1 MNDRRHIFNSRVLG
15 TAVALMTTA
24 TVLGLSGSAAGT
36 SPAASS
42 GSGHLTAPSTV
53 VPLLKFDPSDHFASA
68 PNTYNCEQRF
78 GYACYSPRQLETA
91 YDMKPLFATGDT
103 GTGETIVLVDSFG
116 SPTIRRDLT
125 TFDKTYGLRNPQLT
139 ILQPAGKV
147 PPWNPKNA
155 AMVGWGEE
163 ASLDVEYAH
172 AMAPGA
178 KIVLV
183 ETPVDETEGIAGLPQ
198 MMAAERAVMDPSS
211 KYYEDPSVISQS
223 FGATE
228 STFATAMQIINL
240 AQTYQVA
247 ETDDVTVLAAAGD
260 EGSTEPVNVAGTV
273 LSTTRAINWPA
284 SDPLVTAV
292 GGTQLHLNL
301 VGQRLLPDNV
311 WNDTNLLGGPA
322 AGGGGLSAIFN
333 RPSYQ
338 DGVSAVAG
346 VHRATPD
353 ISLSAA
359 VDGGAIV
366 YWSLPGAPKGYYV
379 IGGTSESSPLFAGVV
394 AVADQVLGKH
404 IGFLNPYLYSLAAQ
418 ASPKHNVGIEG
429 ITTGNNTVSFIQGGK
444 DVTVPGWVATTG
456 YNLASGLGTIDGAK
470 LIAALK
476 TAAG

>member
-1 MNDRRHIFNSRVLG
+1 MNDRGHIFNSRIFV
-15 TAVALMTTA
+15 TAAALMTTA
-24 TVLGLSGSAAGT
+24 TVLALSASAAGT
-36 SPAASS
+36 SPAAGSP
-42 GSGHLTAPSTV
+42 SGHQAAPATV
-53 VPLLKFDPSDHFASA
+53 VPLLKFNPSDHFASA
-68 PNTYNCEQRF
+68 PNTYSCEQRF

-91 YDMKPLFATGDT
+91 YDMKPLYASGDT

-125 TFDKTYGLRNPQLT
+125 TFDKTYGLPNPQLA

-147 PPWNPKNA
+147 PRWNPKNA
-155 AMVGWGEE
+155 DMVSWGEE

-183 ETPVDETEGIAGLPQ
+183 ETPVDETEGVAGLPQ
-198 MMAAERAVMDPSS
+198 MMAAERAVMDPTS

-228 STFATAMQIINL
+228 STFATAMQIIGL

-247 ETDDVTVLAAAGD
+247 ETDDVTVLAGSGD
-260 EGSTEPVNVAGTV
+260 EGSTEPVNDAGTV
-273 LSTTRAINWPA
+273 FSTTRAINWPA

-301 VGQRLLPDNV
+301 AGKRLLPDNV
-311 WNDTNLLGGPA
+311 WNDTNLTGGPA
-322 AGGGGLSAIFN
+322 AGGGGLSAIFS

-346 VHRATPD
+346 VHRAIPD
-353 ISLSAA
+353 VSVSAA
-359 VDGGAIV
+359 VDGGALV
-366 YWSLPGAPKGYYV
+366 YWSLPGAPKGYYFV
-379 IGGTSESSPLFAGVV
+379 GGTSEASPLFAGVV

-404 IGFLNPYLYSLAAQ
+404 IGFLNPYLYSLAAK
-418 ASPKHNVGIEG
+418 ASLEHDVGIEQ
-429 ITTGNNTVSFIQGGK
+429 ITTGNNTVSFLQGGK

-476 TAAG
+476 TLAG